1 MREIMRAG
9 VIGLATG
16 GFGIMLA
23 LTPEGVSLEERFG
36 LSWLFALRGP
46 IEAPADVMLVTLD
59 RRSAE
64 QMALP
69 EKIRDWPRSLYASL
83 IERLADNGASAIAL
97 DLILERAREPEHD
110 VALMRAI
117 DRAERVILFEALDLQ
132 REPTLNRSGA
142 PVGLVETQRVRPPLE
157 TLTAAAAGLGPFPL
171 PIVPDRVS
179 QAWLFQPGAGGR
191 PTLPA
196 VTLQRHALEAYADW
210 LSLLRRVGAA
220 GVEDL
225 PVRREDLRTALEIRR
240 MMTQLRQAFT
250 NDLTLGQRLREGLAE
265 IEIGLEKRR
274 LLNAMI
280 GLYDGRDS
288 RYLNFYGPAG
298 QLRALSLVDVITAGP
313 SDDPSWAK
321 RAVFV
326 GQSERYEPHNDAFIT
341 VYSSDNG
348 VKISGVEIAA
358 TAFANLL
365 DGSMLEPSRH
375 WLIVIGLF
383 GLAIGVAAALL
394 PRSSPCPAASR
405 SPAPISLPPGPPS
418 ARAPSGCRLP
428 PRSSPSC
435 RSACSPASFIRDSP
449 FAFRPITTPLAKVPI
464 KRCCARSVCRM
475 VDAEDA
481 KPATGC
487 PARQEAWIWRA
498 LATPLPSPATR
509 PVGVVV
515 IMVMPAPLRLAA
527 HAGR

>member
-16 GFGIMLA
+16 GLGIMLA

-142 PVGLVETQRVRPPLE
+142 PLGLVETQRVRPPLE
-157 TLTAAAAGLGPFPL
+157 SLAAAAAGLGPFPL

-265 IEIGLEKRR
+265 IEIGLAGDEFFELRGVEVLGRAEPVGETPRTGEPHPELVPVEAAFGRKYAGGEA
-274 LLNAMI
+274 NFV
-280 GLYDGRDS
+280 YDG
-288 RYLNFYGPAG
+288 GHAW
-298 QLRALSLVDVITAGP
+298 LRIVPEKIV
-313 SDDPSWAK
+313 SWDFTK
-321 RAVFV
+321 M
-326 GQSERYEPHNDAFIT
+326 Q
-341 VYSSDNG
+341 
-348 VKISGVEIAA
+348 
-358 TAFANLL
+358 
-365 DGSMLEPSRH
+365 
-375 WLIVIGLF
+375 
-383 GLAIGVAAALL
+383 
-394 PRSSPCPAASR
+394 
-405 SPAPISLPPGPPS
+405 AP
-418 ARAPSGCRLP
+418 
-428 PRSSPSC
+428 
-435 RSACSPASFIRDSP
+435 
-449 FAFRPITTPLAKVPI
+449 T
-464 KRCCARSVCRM
+464 
-475 VDAEDA
+475 
-481 KPATGC
+481 
-487 PARQEAWIWRA
+487 
-498 LATPLPSPATR
+498 
-509 PVGVVV
+509 
-515 IMVMPAPLRLAA
+515 
-527 HAGR
+527 